1 MTIPVIR
8 LAVGVSA
15 LTMTAALHAA
25 TPMSLPLG
33 ELALPATGGS
43 SLTLPVPPPPP
54 RRISKP
60 EVLPARIVIKA
71 DTSACGNAD
80 AARATH
86 EKRQVAVAPD
96 PWVTTPVWFR
106 LG

>member
-33 ELALPATGGS
+33 DLGLPATGGS

-54 RRISKP
+54 RQISKP
-60 EVLPARIVIKA
+60 EILPARIVIKG
-71 DTSACGNAD
+71 DTSACGAVNTT
-80 AARATH
+80 RMVR
-86 EKRQVAVAPD
+86 EKRQVAVEPD